1 MRCTYSSAGNGK
13 S

>member
-1 MRCTYSSAGNGK
+1 MRCTYSSMSDGR